1 MRCVVV
7 YCGSSDR
14 IQPAYL
20 EAARATG
27 RAIAGQGL
35 TLVYGGGGTGMMGAV
50 ADAALLAGGRVVGII
65 PEQFNNPTLAH
76 AGLSELRVV
85 DSMHT
90 RKAQMAAEADAFLA
104 LPGGFGTLEELLE
117 ILTWAQIGLH
127 RRPVGLLN
135 TLGYFDLLLA
145 FFTKAQAEGF
155 IYSEH
160 KELLVS
166 EAEPDKLLARLADY
180 TPPAGLERRWQRTD
194 S

>member
-166 EAEPDKLLARLADY
+166 EAEPEQLLARLAAY
-180 TPPAGLERRWQRTD
+180 TPPAGLERWWQRRD
-194 S
+194 A